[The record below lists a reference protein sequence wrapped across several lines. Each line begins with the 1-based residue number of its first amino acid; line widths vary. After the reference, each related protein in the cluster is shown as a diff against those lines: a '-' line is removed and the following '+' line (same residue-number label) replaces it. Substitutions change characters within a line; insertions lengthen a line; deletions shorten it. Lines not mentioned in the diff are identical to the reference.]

1 MKEFKDSNNF
11 LILACVAVILLGLVS
26 YFFSLG
32 NPNRQESASS
42 SGSMQY
48 AQ

>member
-1 MKEFKDSNNF
+1 MKGFKDSNNF
-11 LILACVAVILLGLVS
+11 LILASVAVILLGLIS

-32 NPNRQESASS
+32 NPRRQEFLSS
-42 SGSMQY
+42 PGIIQN